1 MNQFNFPK
9 PDFSVMVKY
18 MNFLEDLQKQIEKSP
33 ITKTD
38 IEILNNCN
46 IVFYESESE
55 ETINENK

>member
-55 ETINENK
+55 ETI